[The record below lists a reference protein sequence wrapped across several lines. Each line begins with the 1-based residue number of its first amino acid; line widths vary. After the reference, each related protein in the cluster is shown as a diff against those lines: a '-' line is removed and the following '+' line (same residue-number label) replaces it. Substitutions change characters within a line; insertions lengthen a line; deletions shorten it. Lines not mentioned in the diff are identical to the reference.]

1 MSCTSGCSTVREII
15 TRAANILN
23 DFDHETGTHIR
34 WHQSTLIAYL
44 HESLCE
50 LQAHRPDAFACTQTL
65 TLRAGSSQEL
75 PSNLQS
81 LVRIE
86 QNNSTGESG
95 AVVDGPTISE
105 ADERISRAFK
115 KKACLSSAAEDCFAT
130 SPAPYKVGS
139 YTKNPFD
146 EAHFTVSP
154 PVPQGQTATV
164 RAVVVRRPAR
174 ISATD
179 LDAVIE
185 PACKYEA
192 QLVDWVVM
200 RAYETD
206 TESATSMAMA
216 KQHREH
222 FYLALASKYLQAQ
235 RQGSGLYLGLDPKTP
250 DADQR
255 FRAH

>member
-1 MSCTSGCSTVREII
+1 MTCTSGCSTVRELIV
-15 TRAANILN
+15 RAANILN

-34 WHQSTLIAYL
+34 WHQSTLVAYL

-50 LQAHRPDAFACTQTL
+50 LQAHRPDAFACTRTL
-65 TLRAGSSQEL
+65 TLQPGSSQQL
-75 PSNLQS
+75 PPDLQS

-86 QNNSTGESG
+86 QNNSTAENGSTIEGS
-95 AVVDGPTISE
+95 TISE

-115 KKACLSSAAEDCFAT
+115 KKRCLSSSATDCFAT
-130 SPAPYKVGS
+130 SPAPYSVGS

-146 EAHFTVSP
+146 ESHFTVSP

-206 TESATSMAMA
+206 IESASSMAMA
-216 KQHREH
+216 KQHRDH

-235 RQGSGLYLGLDPKTP
+235 RQGSGLYLGIDPRTP
-250 DADQR
+250 DADTK
-255 FRAH
+255 FRTH